1 MREIYDVIVI
11 GAGHAGIEA
20 CLSAARMGSK
30 TLLITMDLDKI
41 GYMSCNPAIGGIG
54 KGQLVKE
61 IDALGGEMAKA
72 ADSCGIQFR
81 ILNRS
86 KGYAVWSSRAQIDRA
101 LYLKYMQNVIKKTK
115 NLDLLEGSVSEII
128 VKNGAAKSVKLTNNL
143 SIKSKAI
150 ILTPGTFL
158 NGLIHIG
165 LTHMPGGRLGDPPSL
180 GLSEN
185 LKSFGFNVSRLK
197 TGTTARLDGRTIR
210 FSKLKKQFGD
220 DQIIP
225 FSFSTEKIN
234 RIQALCYIT
243 YTNKKTHKIIRD
255 NLDRSPLYTGKIQS
269 TGVRYCPSIEDK
281 IVRFSDRD
289 AHQIFLEPEGLKT
302 NQYYPNGISTSLPL
316 DVQLKMVRSI
326 KGFEKAEIV
335 VPGYG
340 IEYDFI
346 DPTQLKPTLE
356 TKLIQNLYHAGQIN
370 GTTGYEEAAAQGFI
384 AGVNASLKVKAE
396 EPFIL
401 DRSESYIGVLID
413 DLVTKGTNEPYRM
426 FTSRVEYR
434 LLLREDNAD
443 QRLMEICYKKLGL
456 IEEKQYKK
464 MLSKKSNISKTL
476 EKIKSIKFY
485 PNTKI
490 NNKLK
495 KFNIMPISNVTSMFD
510 LLKRP
515 GVDFN
520 MLGKINKDGKISLSD
535 TEIQEVEIEVKY
547 KGFIDRQLK
556 EVENFRKIEHIKIS
570 EGFEFK
576 DVPGLSKEI
585 IEKLSRIKPLNL
597 GQASRI
603 SGVTPVAISIL
614 MVFLKKWESLR
625 NIKMS

>member
-1 MREIYDVIVI
+1 MEKVYDVIVI

-20 CLSAARMGSK
+20 SLAAARMGSN
-30 TLLITMDLDKI
+30 TLLITMDLGKI

-61 IDALGGEMAKA
+61 IDAMGGEMAKA
-72 ADSCGIQFR
+72 ADACAIQFR

-86 KGYAVWSSRAQIDRA
+86 KGHAVWSSRAQIDRE
-101 LYLKYMQNVIKKTK
+101 LYLKYMQNAIKKTK
-115 NLDLLEGSVSEII
+115 NLDLLEGSVRELI
-128 VKNGAAKSVKLTNNL
+128 VKNGIAKGVKLTNNV
-143 SIKSKAI
+143 SIKSKTIVLA
-150 ILTPGTFL
+150 PGTFL

-165 LTHMPGGRLGDPPSL
+165 LTHMPGGRLGDAPSL

-210 FSKLKKQFGD
+210 FSKLKKQLGD
-220 DQIIP
+220 FPITP

-234 RIQALCYIT
+234 RIQAACHIT
-243 YTNKKTHKIIRD
+243 YTNKKTHQIIRD
-255 NLDRSPLYTGKIQS
+255 NLDRSPLYTGKIRS

-289 AHQIFLEPEGLKT
+289 RHQIFLEPEGLKT

-316 DVQLKMVRSI
+316 DVQLKMIRSI
-326 KGFEKAEIV
+326 IGLEKAEILA
-335 VPGYG
+335 PGYG

-346 DPTQLKPTLE
+346 DPTQLKSTLE

-384 AGVNASLKVKAE
+384 AGVNASLKVKLK

-443 QRLMEICYKKLGL
+443 QRLMGLGYKRLSL
-456 IEEKQYKK
+456 VTREQYKK
-464 MLSKKSNISKTL
+464 MLAKKNNINKAI
-476 EKIKSIKFY
+476 ERIKMIKFY
-485 PNTKI
+485 PNAKI
-490 NNKLK
+490 NNRLK
-495 KFNIMPISNVTSMFD
+495 KLNIAPISNVASMFD

-520 MLGKINKDGKISLSD
+520 MLEKINKDGKISLSD
-535 TEIQEVEIEVKY
+535 IEIQGVEIEVKY

-556 EVENFRKIEHIKIS
+556 EIENFRKIEHIKIP

-576 DVPGLSKEI
+576 DIPGLSKEI
-585 IEKLSRIKPLNL
+585 VEKLSRVRPLNL

-614 MVFLKKWESLR
+614 MIYLKKWKSLK
-625 NIKMS
+625 NIKKN

>member
-1 MREIYDVIVI
+1 MKKTYDVIVI

-20 CLSAARMGSK
+20 CLAAARMGSR

-72 ADSCGIQFR
+72 ADKCGIQFR

-86 KGYAVWSSRAQIDRA
+86 KGRAVWSSRAQIDRA
-101 LYLKYMQNVIKKTK
+101 MYLKYMQAVIKKTRG
-115 NLDLLEGSVSEII
+115 LDLLEGSVSEII
-128 VKNGAAKSVKLTNNL
+128 VKDGVAKGVKLTTGV
-143 SIKSKAI
+143 SARGKTVV
-150 ILTPGTFL
+150 LTPGTFL

-197 TGTTARLDGRTIR
+197 TGTTARLDGKTIR
-210 FSKLKKQFGD
+210 FYKLKKQLGD
-220 DQIIP
+220 KQITP
-225 FSFSTEKIN
+225 FSFSTAKII
-234 RIQALCYIT
+234 RKQEPCYIT
-243 YTNKKTHKIIRD
+243 YTNEKTHRIIRD

-281 IVRFSDRD
+281 VVRFSDRD
-289 AHQIFLEPEGLKT
+289 RHQVFLEPEGLKT
-302 NQYYPNGISTSLPL
+302 DQFYPNGISTSLPP
-316 DVQLKMVRSI
+316 DVQLKMIRSI
-326 KGFEKAEIV
+326 KGLEKAEII

-356 TKLIQNLYHAGQIN
+356 TKLVANLFHAGQIN
-370 GTTGYEEAAAQGFI
+370 GTTGYEEAAAQGLI
-384 AGVNASLKVKAE
+384 AGVNAGLKAE
-396 EPFIL
+396 DKELFIL
-401 DRSESYIGVLID
+401 NRSESYIGVLID

-443 QRLMEICYKKLGL
+443 QRLMESGHKRLGL
-456 IEEKQYKK
+456 ISGKQYKK
-464 MLSKKSNISKTL
+464 MLSKKDNIHKTL
-476 EKIKSIKFY
+476 EKIKNVKLY
-485 PNTKI
+485 PNVKI
-490 NNKLK
+490 NNRLK
-495 KFNIMPISNVTSMFD
+495 RLNITPINNVVSLLD

-520 MLGKINKDGKISLSD
+520 MLAKINKDGKITLSD
-535 TEIQEVEIEVKY
+535 DEMLEVEIEVKY

-556 EVENFRKIEHIKIS
+556 EIENFRKIEYIKIPDV
-570 EGFEFK
+570 FEYK

-585 IEKLSRIKPLNL
+585 IEKLCRIRPLNL

-614 MVFLKKWESLR
+614 MVYLKKWKSLK
-625 NIKMS
+625 NTKMN